1 MSHAAYSASCF
12 LDPTDPPSC
21 RCNHLCHEGDAS
33 ICTGRA
39 DEEYRRLGHDDE
51 VIEAGNVCHVARLP
65 SRVRGAAVGHR
76 PLGAR
81 PSATAVDDRGN
92 RRCCGFALGLRWN
105 ADRLDDSD
113 GHDDRHPGRHTT
125 GPVAP
130 DRRLVSLSDGQGTVI
145 SWFGPDA
152 GQPAADFQAN
162 SAREDNT
169 YWTLYGSPLMDV
181 DDVCTMSARANP
193 RDNVAVG
200 DSNSLDSQTANH
212 ACADFLS
219 HGWQNSG
226 PSAGQ
231 GA

>member
-1 MSHAAYSASCF
+1 M
-12 LDPTDPPSC
+12 
-21 RCNHLCHEGDAS
+21 
-33 ICTGRA
+33 
-39 DEEYRRLGHDDE
+39 
-51 VIEAGNVCHVARLP
+51 
-65 SRVRGAAVGHR
+65 
-76 PLGAR
+76 
-81 PSATAVDDRGN
+81 
-92 RRCCGFALGLRWN
+92 
-105 ADRLDDSD
+105 
-113 GHDDRHPGRHTT
+113 
-125 GPVAP
+125 
-130 DRRLVSLSDGQGTVI
+130 I

-152 GQPAADFQAN
+152 GQLAADFQAN

-169 YWTLYGSPLMDV
+169 YWTLYGSPLIGA

-200 DSNSLDSQTANH
+200 VSNSLDSPTANH